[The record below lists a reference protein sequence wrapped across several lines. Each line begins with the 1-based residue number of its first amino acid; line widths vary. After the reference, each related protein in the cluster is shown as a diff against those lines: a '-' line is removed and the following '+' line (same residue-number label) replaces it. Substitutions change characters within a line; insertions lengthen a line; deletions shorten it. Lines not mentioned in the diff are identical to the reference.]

1 MDFQSHVDILTR
13 LRVLTLLKYKGQI
26 FCPILSLSGDRLIWK
41 ASPLVRSEVLG
52 LFVNT
57 LTGTDK
63 YSRHNREKILQPVQ
77 IQLSEK
83 LKKKINFLL
92 QFLYSLH
99 VLNNLKKK
107 QASKISDLTNRKK
120 FQVKLHQNTDTIR

>member
-52 LFVNT
+52 LLVNT

-83 LKKKINFLL
+83 LKKKKIFIA
-92 QFLYSLH
+92 
-99 VLNNLKKK
+99 VLIFT
-107 QASKISDLTNRKK
+107 SR
-120 FQVKLHQNTDTIR
+120 FE